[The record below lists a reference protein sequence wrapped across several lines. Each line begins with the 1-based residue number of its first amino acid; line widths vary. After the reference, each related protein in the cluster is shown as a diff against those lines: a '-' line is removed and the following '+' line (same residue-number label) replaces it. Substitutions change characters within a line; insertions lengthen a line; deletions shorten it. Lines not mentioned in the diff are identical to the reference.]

1 MNKTAVSGKSS
12 KKEKKPLRLAGR
24 WGRQVPGLV
33 GKLVVILI
41 AIVAMGLM
49 FSALQVLESA
59 WLRMSLSLIIIAG
72 ILLLCF
78 GDGLTTGVRDA
89 DASRFYTHLEKEGH
103 TPSAQ
108 DDSACYHPL
117 KALCA
122 ALLVFGIP
130 LAIAVYLAVTAKPY
144 TYVLQDLPLWLT
156 DNYASRSDI
165 MGPLG
170 AYTASSGMV
179 VKDWL
184 RMAVRLT
191 ELVYVN
197 LFSDPQIMV
206 QQIDRLSPL
215 FVASYPIAYLIGY
228 LCGPAQSAKRQA
240 QNRRAKKIAARR
252 AQKNKVADELLD
264 HPKQVHYGHRQEEE
278 KKRKKELV

>member
-89 DASRFYTHLEKEGH
+89 DASRFYT
-103 TPSAQ
+103 
-108 DDSACYHPL
+108 C
-117 KALCA
+117 
-122 ALLVFGIP
+122 LL
-130 LAIAVYLAVTAKPY
+130 Y
-144 TYVLQDLPLWLT
+144 T
-156 DNYASRSDI
+156 SRC
-165 MGPLG
+165 
-170 AYTASSGMV
+170 V
-179 VKDWL
+179 
-184 RMAVRLT
+184 
-191 ELVYVN
+191 
-197 LFSDPQIMV
+197 
-206 QQIDRLSPL
+206 
-215 FVASYPIAYLIGY
+215 
-228 LCGPAQSAKRQA
+228 
-240 QNRRAKKIAARR
+240 
-252 AQKNKVADELLD
+252 
-264 HPKQVHYGHRQEEE
+264 
-278 KKRKKELV
+278 